1 MQVFTTAFGTFTP
14 EVGSAII
21 GPACPY
27 FIESGYVIRWIGEEA
42 TPYVG
47 DEGDKLMLYVDKRHY
62 AVCTIFLH
70 GTVQDI
76 PGFGKVVDTGI
87 ISPTVGGEDE
97 GGYIVKLSVGGGA
110 LGVTGTVR
118 LAAPG
123 EVPFQRTVLVLH
135 VLCAPSPKAV
145 EDVFTVE
152 LDSNH

>member
-1 MQVFTTAFGTFTP
+1 M
-14 EVGSAII
+14 
-21 GPACPY
+21 
-27 FIESGYVIRWIGEEA
+27 IRWIGEEA

-47 DEGDKLMLYVDKRHY
+47 DEGDELMLYVDKRHY
-62 AVCTIFLH
+62 TVCTIFLH

-76 PGFGKVVDTGI
+76 PGFGKVVDTGV

-123 EVPFQRTVLVLH
+123 EVPFNGPSWCCMYFVPHRQRRSKMSLR
-135 VLCAPSPKAV
+135 
-145 EDVFTVE
+145 
-152 LDSNH
+152 SNWTAIINP